1 MKTALVIFLLLGCT
15 MTVLALDEHE
25 VVFTEGF
32 PIKRDQSGTE
42 EDLFIGDVLVKGD
55 TVVTDRGDFVEMN
68 AGGYTVK
75 VGENTVFTIM
85 EVEQGGQ
92 TRPVLA
98 NVLGRVDFAR
108 TRLGGPDPRLITNS
122 AICGVRG
129 TQLTLYAGAD
139 GSSLIVV
146 DDGLVEV
153 SAEGASVELGAG
165 EGVEI
170 ETGST
175 PGEKFAALSSEI
187 DYSDWDA
194 ERLESLLRD
203 PVAATQKIERR
214 LDGYIEQINIIYPLW
229 QQKFAEL
236 TEARKKRDEL
246 RAKGDTETMRKF
258 YMENVVPLEA
268 EVTNIFINLRFYALS
283 SLSLR
288 RFVQGRLY
296 VQMKSRYMANPKA
309 AEYQAFLAAH
319 RRVLEK
325 FQASVAVDPILVP
338 ADM

>member
-1 MKTALVIFLLLGCT
+1 MKTATAIFL
-15 MTVLALDEHE
+15 VLCCGMAAFALDEHE

-32 PIKRDQSGTE
+32 PVRRDQSGGE
-42 EDLFIGDVLVKGD
+42 EDLFIGDVLVKGN
-55 TVVTDRGDFVEMN
+55 TVVTERGDFVEMD

-75 VGENTVFTIM
+75 IAENTVFTIM

-122 AICGVRG
+122 AVCGVRG
-129 TQLTLYAGAD
+129 TQFTLYAGAD

-153 SAEGASVELGAG
+153 SAEGASVELAAG

-170 ETGST
+170 QTGSA

-187 DYSDWDA
+187 DYSEWDS

-214 LDGYIEQINIIYPLW
+214 LDGYIEQIGIIYPLW
-229 QQKFAEL
+229 QQKFSEL

-246 RAKGDTETMRKF
+246 RAKGDTEGMRTF
-258 YMENVVPLEA
+258 YVENVAPLER
-268 EVTNIFINLRFYALS
+268 EVTNLFINLRFYALS

-296 VQMKSRYMANPKA
+296 VQMKSRYLAEPDA
-309 AEYQAFLAAH
+309 LEYQAFLESH
-319 RRVLEK
+319 RHVLAK